1 VTDVRAGAQWRAL
14 RAYPDPELSDG
25 VVRLRRWDVGDLECV
40 REASAD
46 AGIPEGTT
54 VPAVFT
60 EEAGRAFI
68 ARQLARAQ
76 DGEGLSLAIAEAASG
91 RAQGL
96 VWLGFRPQ
104 AGVVGIG
111 YWVVPAARGRG
122 FARRAVVLA
131 TRWALRQGVARVEA
145 WVEPGNEP
153 SQQVLHRA
161 GFRREGVLRSFLAY
175 ETRRADAVVFS
186 CVASDV
192 ANGEPG
198 QARSDA

>member
-1 VTDVRAGAQWRAL
+1 MQ
-14 RAYPDPELSDG
+14 AYPDPELTDG
-25 VVRLRRWDVGDLECV
+25 VVRLRRWNVGDLECV

-54 VPAVFT
+54 VPAMFT
-60 EEAGRAFI
+60 EEAGQAFI
-68 ARQLARAQ
+68 ARQRARAE
-76 DGEGLSLAIAEAASG
+76 DGEGLSLAIADAATD
-91 RAQGL
+91 RAHGL
-96 VWLGFRPQ
+96 VWLGARPQ
-104 AGVVGIG
+104 AGVIGIG

-131 TRWALRQGVARVEA
+131 TRWALLQGVAQVEA

-153 SQQVLHRA
+153 SQQVLRRA
-161 GFRREGVLRSFLAY
+161 GFHREGVLRSFLAF

-186 CVASDV
+186 CVASD
-192 ANGEPG
+192 GERV